1 MVKVDLITVGYYET
15 DKNFMSDLSQPL
27 SGLIS
32 NLVVAP
38 GVSSPSLVV
47 HLGD

>member
-1 MVKVDLITVGYYET
+1 MVKVDLMRIGNYEA
-15 DKNFMSDLSQPL
+15 DKHFMSFLYKPP
-27 SGLIS
+27 SGLLT
-32 NLVVAP
+32 NPVVAP